1 MGKRSA
7 NRYNKNKNG
16 HKKAHT
22 EWSVASIP

>member
-16 HKKAHT
+16 HKKVHK
-22 EWSVASIP
+22 